1 MTVSDT
7 LPALDIAVRRSAS
20 RAELPAPQDA
30 EEDSY
35 ALTVTLRDG
44 GHALSRIVTVLNS
57 LCVTELTFRT
67 SKEAPA
73 LCEIVVPPR
82 TPPAPGPSCCAA
94 STYWTSRP
102 AGCAAEPRGVTPRT
116 PDHGEDLPGRPG

>member
-7 LPALDIAVRRSAS
+7 LPALDIAARRSAS
-20 RAELPAPQDA
+20 RAVPPAPQDA

-57 LCVTELTFRT
+57 LCVTELTFRA
-67 SKEAPA
+67 SDEAPA
-73 LCEIVVPPR
+73 RCEIVVP
-82 TPPAPGPSCCAA
+82 AA
-94 STYWTSRP
+94 
-102 AGCAAEPRGVTPRT
+102 
-116 PDHGEDLPGRPG
+116 

>member
-7 LPALDIAVRRSAS
+7 LPALDIAARRSAS
-20 RAELPAPQDA
+20 RAVPPAPQDA

-44 GHALSRIVTVLNS
+44 GHALSRIVTVLNT

-67 SKEAPA
+67 SDEAPA
-73 LCEIVVPPR
+73 LCEIVVPAADAPR
-82 TPPAPGPSCCAA
+82 ARARLLRCVHVLDVTARRVRRRGPRSD
-94 STYWTSRP
+94 RDH
-102 AGCAAEPRGVTPRT
+102 AE
-116 PDHGEDLPGRPG
+116 ELPGRPG